1 MSTEDN
7 KALVRRFY
15 QELWN
20 RKNLAVANQLIAA
33 TYVFHMAGSPPGIP
47 PGPEGFT
54 QFVSVFFTAFP
65 YVHVTI
71 EDQVAEGDR
80 VTTRW
85 TSRGTY
91 TGDLMGIAPTGKSV
105 TITGIS
111 IDRFENGKVIE
122 SWDNF
127 DQLGMLQQLGVV
139 PSMG

>member
-7 KALVRRFY
+7 KALARLFY
-15 QELWN
+15 EELWN
-20 RKNLAVANQLIAA
+20 RKNLSVANELIAA
-33 TYVFHMAGSPPGIP
+33 TYVFHMPGSPPGIP

-65 YVHVTI
+65 DVRVTI

-85 TSRGTY
+85 TSHGTH

-111 IDRFENGKVIE
+111 IDRFENGKVVE

-139 PSMG
+139 PPMG